1 MIAHLSPV
9 CGEGRLQGLE
19 LAMTVSL
26 AATPTNLSLLAPSPA
41 SSRRSSSGGSHVSRV
56 SRDSRR
62 GETRVQY
69 TALHCRRSSE
79 ASQHSE
85 APRRNITEER
95 VDTWT
100 RDSHLF

>member
-1 MIAHLSPV
+1 MSQLGVSGQGGTLTTLISEYSYSYPYSYSYCHIIAYLYPV

-56 SRDSRR
+56 SRDSR
-62 GETRVQY
+62 
-69 TALHCRRSSE
+69 
-79 ASQHSE
+79 
-85 APRRNITEER
+85 
-95 VDTWT
+95 
-100 RDSHLF
+100 